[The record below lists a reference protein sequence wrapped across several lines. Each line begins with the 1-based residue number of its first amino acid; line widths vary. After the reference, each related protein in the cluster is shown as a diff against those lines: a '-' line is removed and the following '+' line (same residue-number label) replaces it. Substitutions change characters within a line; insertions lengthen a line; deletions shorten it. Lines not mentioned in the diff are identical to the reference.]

1 MGIRLNKV
9 LSQLNIGIHT
19 AVEFLKTH
27 HVGELSD
34 NASPNTKI
42 TDEQYYALVRGFG
55 TESQKEKIPTNRME
69 SWDYDSL
76 MEGFNQTMKSIGD
89 ELLHKLDERKQSSP
103 IHNKKD
109 PRVIKLP
116 QPIAQLACSG
126 LMENI
131 ETSYL
136 GSWKPGDVLLVY
148 AEDET
153 PEFMT
158 QLEGDV
164 EKYAVYYN
172 ALLFG
177 NLQYPIYSSA
187 YIGLIELG
195 SKSFKYYHK
204 RYVNIVGAE
213 LLDEPLDN
221 KPVGMVLNNTHTF
234 KYRNIILEN
243 DVVKIPLSEMGW
255 EMIESDNY
263 LRFFWE
269 SKFKGFVYVQNNYSY
284 LFYSEKGEK
293 LFVPAKS
300 NSLDEEEDEFDE
312 AANTSVF
319 QGKDNEGIKYLCFD
333 LDKLEEKP
341 IKNSSFD
348 ILQRKEW
355 ILDWKCVNFK
365 NGMIIIYAPADGTVK
380 FKPKSVGMKGSLESF
395 NYLKDYLNER
405 LSPVRCYVENMEL
418 TIYDN
423 IRLNEA
429 IEKFAEASRQRGI
442 KVVSHNTQTRIAPL
456 QMSFSQALS
465 KAQQMTPEDFK
476 KYKSEYIDYLV
487 SQQSKTHKVIPCV
500 ERLAHTNSDMTEYA
514 FIFTIECKSGDI
526 LIVHENVN
534 PDRSTLLFIV
544 KPENYDKAIRAV
556 YDFLQSAEINKR
568 SSLRDRG
575 VELGES
581 GIVRYRSI
589 NHDYLFSW
597 KRIISSYKLHY
608 KNGYV
613 FYY

>member
-19 AVEFLKTH
+19 AVEFLKSH

-42 TDEQYYALVRGFG
+42 TDEQYYVLVKEFG
-55 TESQKEKIPTNRME
+55 TETQIKKIPTNNVG
-69 SWDYDSL
+69 SLDYETL
-76 MEGFNQTMKSIGD
+76 KEGLIQTMKKMGD
-89 ELLHKLDERKQSSP
+89 ELLHELDKRKHSSP
-103 IHNKKD
+103 IKD
-109 PRVIKLP
+109 KRNPRVVKLP

-126 LMENI
+126 LMESI
-131 ETSYL
+131 ETSYI
-136 GSWKPGDVLLVY
+136 GDWKPGDVLLIY

-153 PEFMT
+153 PEFMA
-158 QLEGDV
+158 QLEQDV

-187 YIGLIELG
+187 YIGLIEIG
-195 SKSFKYYHK
+195 KKSFRYYHK

-221 KPVGMVLNNTHTF
+221 KPEGIALNNTHSLN
-234 KYRNIILEN
+234 YRNIVLEN
-243 DVVKIPLSEMGW
+243 DIVKVPLSETGW
-255 EMIESDNY
+255 EMLESDNY
-263 LRFFWE
+263 LRFYWE
-269 SKFKGFVYVQNNYSY
+269 NKFKGFTYTTNNYSY
-284 LFYSEKGEK
+284 LFYSDKGEK
-293 LFVPAKS
+293 LFVPAEPKF
-300 NSLDEEEDEFDE
+300 LDEEDDGFDE
-312 AANTSVF
+312 AANKCVF

-333 LDKLEEKP
+333 LDRLEEKP
-341 IKNSSFD
+341 IKKSSFD

-365 NGMIIIYAPADGTVK
+365 NGMIVVYAPADGCVK
-380 FKPKSVGMKGSLESF
+380 FKPKAIGVKGSLESF

-418 TIYDN
+418 TIYDS

-429 IEKFAEASRQRGI
+429 IEKFAVASRQRSI
-442 KVVSHNTQTRIAPL
+442 KVVSHKTQTRITPL

-487 SQQSKTHKVIPCV
+487 SQQSMLYKVIPCV

-514 FIFTIECKSGDI
+514 FIFSIEMKSGDI

-544 KPENYDKAIRAV
+544 KQENYDKAIRAV

-597 KRIISSYKLHY
+597 KKLISSYKLHY